1 MANKK
6 YKLTDGNYWATDGIH
21 DFGQNKTQR
30 EINAALV
37 QADSDL
43 SGAITSLQNDFS
55 GATAI
60 SAESGLFTTSKF
72 FRTTANVSLGST
84 GVTLPAYSRGLVI
97 SNTGVTGAII
107 ATEYSGKTIVL
118 ARCYPYNEKLHSNI
132 YNTAMQIQISVK

>member
-84 GVTLPAYSRGLVI
+84 GVTLPAYSRGL
-97 SNTGVTGAII
+97 
-107 ATEYSGKTIVL
+107 